1 MLITIFFFLTST
13 KLYHIFVAYN
23 YQPLK
28 RKLSHLNTKTTIM
41 KKSLIIIPALA
52 LTMSHGAN
60 AQTFKQSGKTLT
72 ELCSENVTIS
82 AEGDFNKDGVKD
94 LFISNNSGS
103 AFYFG
108 KTGGGYNLFH
118 DYGLSVSENAKVTVN
133 DKGVLR
139 IQQDIEDGCDV
150 FLFRYQDNCMRLI
163 GGKKDRHKTSENYDI
178 SFNYLTSKMITT
190 TGAGSSKQSETKD
203 MEYLPILRFGWF
215 PLKYDMLHYL
225 VHQIYYDEETSTPE
239 WKEAFGIFRLMQ
251 SGYFLFGFFND
262 YENEYHDISP
272 VGKNK
277 FEAEFITERPMVYN
291 HSSTVS
297 MEKLSDGTYK
307 IHIED
312 AHRDRKYESIV
323 DQYISEH
330 PEDEDLDYDILMEKS
345 GAQYPAEE
353 YDQSESNYIFKDG
366 FFIKQ

>member
-1 MLITIFFFLTST
+1 
-13 KLYHIFVAYN
+13 
-23 YQPLK
+23 
-28 RKLSHLNTKTTIM
+28 M
-41 KKSLIIIPALA
+41 KKQLLIIPAIALLA
-52 LTMSHGAN
+52 SCGISAK
-60 AQTFKQSGKTLT
+60 AQTFKPSGKTAEELST
-72 ELCSENVTIS
+72 EEITNK
-82 AEGDFNKDGVKD
+82 AEGDFNKDDVKD
-94 LFISNNSGS
+94 LFISTYKGS

-108 KTGGGYNLFH
+108 KAGGGYNLFH
-118 DYGLSVSENAKVTVN
+118 DYDLSVSENAKLSVT

-139 IQQDIEDGCDV
+139 IQQDTDDGSDI

-178 SFNYLTSKMITT
+178 SFNYLTAKMITT
-190 TGAGSSKQSETKD
+190 TGSGNSKQSETKD
-203 MEYLPILRFGWF
+203 MDNLPILRFGWF
-215 PLKYDMLHYL
+215 PLEYDMLEYL
-225 VHQIYYDEETSTPE
+225 VHQIYYDEETPTPE

-251 SGYFLFGFFND
+251 SGYYLFGFFND
-262 YENEYHDISP
+262 YENEYHDIRP
-272 VGKNK
+272 AGKNK

-312 AHRDRKYESIV
+312 AHRDREYESIV

-353 YDQSESNYIFKDG
+353 YDESENNYIFKDG
-366 FFIKQ
+366 SFIEQK